1 MTLTDTAP
9 IQTLTRRRDTQ
20 STAAI
25 TAAVLLVVV
34 SFIHFADQNFLAF
47 DKRPTYLLA
56 GYVTVEILAP
66 LVALTLRRPTSGGW
80 LLALGCA
87 AGPLTGYMLTRTV
100 GLPGATTDIGN
111 WGEPLG
117 VASVMVESTLILIA
131 LAELLRLRSIAMP
144 A

>member
-1 MTLTDTAP
+1 MTLTDTQA

-20 STAAI
+20 LTSAI

-34 SFIHFADQNFLAF
+34 SFLHMADQNFLAF
-47 DKRPTYLLA
+47 DKRPAYLLA
-56 GYVTVEILAP
+56 GYVMLEIVAP
-66 LVALTLRRPTSGGW
+66 LVALSLRRPTTGGW

-87 AGPLTGYMLTRTV
+87 AGPLTGYLLTRTV

-117 VASVMVESTLILIA
+117 VASVIVESTLVLIA
-131 LAELLRLRSIAMP
+131 LVELLRLRSIALH

>member
-20 STAAI
+20 MTAAI

-34 SFIHFADQNFLAF
+34 SFIHLADQNFLAF
-47 DKRPTYLLA
+47 DKQPAYLLA
-56 GYVTVEILAP
+56 GYLTVEILAP
-66 LVALTLRRPTSGGW
+66 LVALSLLRPSSGGW

-87 AGPLTGYMLTRTV
+87 AGPLTGYLLTRTV
-100 GLPGATTDIGN
+100 GLPGDTTDIGN

-117 VASVMVESTLILIA
+117 VASVIVESTLLLIA
-131 LAELLRLRSIAMP
+131 LVELLRLRSIASH